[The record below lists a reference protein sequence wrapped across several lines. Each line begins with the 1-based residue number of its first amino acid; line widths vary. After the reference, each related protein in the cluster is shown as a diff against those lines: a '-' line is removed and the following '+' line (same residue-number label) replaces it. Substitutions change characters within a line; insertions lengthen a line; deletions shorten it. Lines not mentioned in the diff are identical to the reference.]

1 MQGRYAVVDLFAG
14 PGGLAEGFSSFSS
27 EDKSRPF
34 KIALSVEKEKPA
46 HSTLLLRSFL
56 RQFQNGYPQEYYD
69 FLNNNNSEPDWRKIY
84 PDQWAAACSEAQLLT
99 LGDVAASDFID
110 KRLGE
115 IRDAHGDDTIVIGGP
130 PCQAYSLVGRARNTG
145 IATYVARDDPRHYLY
160 KTYIDIL
167 SKLRPAAFVME
178 NVKGMLSSSV
188 DGVPIFGKV
197 LEDLRSAAGTDS
209 YRLLALSPQRHAS
222 GRLPFEPVPSD
233 FILRA
238 EDFGVPQSRH
248 RVIILGLRRDLADRI
263 DEHRLCDARLQSHE
277 RRARVSDVLDGM
289 PPLRSGLS
297 RGQDSAVAWRA
308 AFRAAVRAVL
318 DSAFDLPPKQE
329 QGLRAVLNGVLA
341 LETADQRGAL
351 RPNGLGTGCPAS
363 LADWLRDP
371 RLEVLPNNETR
382 GHMPSDLGRYLFA
395 AAFGNVTG
403 RSPKAGEFPAAL
415 APAHRN
421 WETGKFSD
429 RFRVQIADA
438 PSTTVTS
445 HISKDGHYF
454 IHPDPAQCRSLT
466 VREAARLQTFPDNYY
481 FKGNRT
487 EQFVQV
493 GNAVPPYLA
502 MQIAGRVHDLLIAA
516 GQGTE
521 HRGRCPEETL
531 SPTHVY
537 RPRAKV
543 SA

>member
-34 KIALSVEKEKPA
+34 KIALSVEKERPA

-69 FLNNNNSEPDWRKIY
+69 FLNHNNSEPEWRKIY

-145 IATYVARDDPRHYLY
+145 IATYIARDDPRHYLY

-197 LEDLRSAAGTDS
+197 LEDLRSAAGAGS

-222 GRLPFEPVPSD
+222 GRLPLEPVPSD
-233 FILRA
+233 FVLRA

-248 RVIILGLRRDLADRI
+248 RVIILGVRRDLADKI
-263 DEHRLCDARLQSHE
+263 DEHRLCDARLQPHE

-289 PPLRSGLS
+289 PLLRSGLS

-308 AFRAAVRAVL
+308 AFRAGVRAVL
-318 DSAFDLPPKQE
+318 DSAFDLMPGQE
-329 QGLRAVLNGVLA
+329 QELRAVLNNVLA
-341 LETADQRGAL
+341 LEIAEQRGAL
-351 RPNGLGTGCPAS
+351 RPNGLGTGCPSS
-363 LADWLRDP
+363 LANWLRDP

-395 AAFGNVTG
+395 SAFGKVTG

-516 GQGTE
+516 GQGAE
-521 HRGRCPEETL
+521 HRVSCPDETL
-531 SPTHVY
+531 SPPHVS

>member
-27 EDKSRPF
+27 EDKLRPF
-34 KIALSVEKEKPA
+34 KIALSVEKERPA

-69 FLNNNNSEPDWRKIY
+69 FLNHNNSEPEWRKIY
-84 PDQWAAACSEAQLLT
+84 PDQWAAASSEAQLLT
-99 LGDVAASDFID
+99 LGDVAASGFID
-110 KRLGE
+110 TRIGE

-197 LEDLRSAAGTDS
+197 LEDLRSAAGADS

-222 GRLPFEPVPSD
+222 GRLPLEPVPSD

-248 RVIILGLRRDLADRI
+248 RVIILGVRRDLADRI
-263 DEHRLCDARLQSHE
+263 DENRLCDARLQPHE

-308 AFRAAVRAVL
+308 AFRTGVRAVL
-318 DSAFDLPPKQE
+318 DSAFDLPPEQE
-329 QGLRAVLNGVLA
+329 QELRAVLNGVLA
-341 LETADQRGAL
+341 HETAEQRGAS
-351 RPNGLGTGCPAS
+351 RPNGLGNGCPPS
-363 LADWLRDP
+363 LANWLRDP
-371 RLEVLPNNETR
+371 RLAVLPNNETR
-382 GHMPSDLGRYLFA
+382 GHMPSDLSRYLFA
-395 AAFGNVTG
+395 SAFGKVTG

-502 MQIAGRVHDLLIAA
+502 MQIASRVHDLLVAA

-521 HRGRCPEETL
+521 HRGGCPEEIFYPPL
-531 SPTHVY
+531 VSQ
-537 RPRAKV
+537 PRSKV

>member
-27 EDKSRPF
+27 EDNARLF
-34 KIALSVEKEKPA
+34 KIALSVEKEKTA

-56 RQFQNGYPQEYYD
+56 RQFEDGYPQQYYD
-69 FLNNNNSEPDWRKIY
+69 FLNNNKSEPDWSKIY
-84 PDQWAAACSEAQLLT
+84 PDQWAAARSESQLLT
-99 LGDVAASDFID
+99 LGDSSSRDFID
-110 KRLGE
+110 NRLGE

-197 LEDLRSAAGTDS
+197 LEDLRSAAGPDS

-222 GRLPFEPVPSD
+222 GRLPLEPVPSD
-233 FILRA
+233 FVLRA

-248 RVIILGLRRDLADRI
+248 RVIILGVRRDLADRI
-263 DEHRLCDARLQSHE
+263 DGNRLSDARLQPHE
-277 RRARVSDVLDGM
+277 RRARVSDVLNGM
-289 PPLRSGLS
+289 PQLRSGLS

-308 AFRAAVRAVL
+308 AFRAGVRAVL
-318 DSAFDLPPKQE
+318 DSEFDLPPEQAQE
-329 QGLRAVLNGVLA
+329 LRAVLNNALA
-341 LETADQRGAL
+341 LETAEQRGAL
-351 RPNGLGTGCPAS
+351 RPNGLGTGCPAA

-395 AAFGNVTG
+395 AAFGKVTG

-421 WETGKFSD
+421 WKTGKFSD
-429 RFRVQIADA
+429 RFRVQIPEA

-502 MQIAGRVHDLLIAA
+502 MQIAARVYDLLIAA
-516 GQGTE
+516 GQGIE
-521 HRGRCPEETL
+521 QRGCCPEQTPSPPRL
-531 SPTHVY
+531 SQLL
-537 RPRAKV
+537 ASV

>member
-1 MQGRYAVVDLFAG
+1 MQGRFAVIDLFAG
-14 PGGLAEGFSSFSS
+14 PGGLAEGFSSFSTI
-27 EDKSRPF
+27 DQARPF

-56 RQFQNGYPQEYYD
+56 RQFHEGYPQEYYD
-69 FLNNNNSEPDWRKIY
+69 FLNNGISEPDWQKIY
-84 PDQWAAACSEAQLLT
+84 PDQWATACAEAQLLT
-99 LGDVAASDFID
+99 LGDDTASDYID
-110 KRLGE
+110 RRLGE
-115 IRDAHGDDTIVIGGP
+115 IRELYGDDTIVIGGP

-145 IATYVARDDPRHYLY
+145 IANYVARDDPRHYLY
-160 KTYIDIL
+160 KAYIDIL

-188 DGVPIFGKV
+188 DGVPIFGRV
-197 LEDLRSAAGTDS
+197 LDDLRSAAGPDS

-222 GRLPFEPVPSD
+222 GRLPLEPVPSD

-248 RVIILGLRRDLADRI
+248 RVIILGVRRDLADRI
-263 DEHRLCDARLQSHE
+263 DENRLCAARLQPHE
-277 RRARVSDVLDGM
+277 RQARVSDVLDGM
-289 PPLRSGLS
+289 PLLRSGLS
-297 RGQDSAVAWRA
+297 RGQDSVKAWRM
-308 AFRAAVRAVL
+308 AFRAGVRAVL
-318 DSAFDLPPKQE
+318 DSAFDLLPEREQE
-329 QGLRAVLNGVLA
+329 LRAVLNDMLT
-341 LETADQRGAL
+341 LEAPEHRSSL
-351 RPNGLGTGCPAS
+351 RPNGLGTACPAS

-395 AAFGNVTG
+395 AAFGKVTG

-521 HRGRCPEETL
+521 HRGRCPEETR
-531 SPTHVY
+531 SPPQVS

>member
-14 PGGLAEGFSSFSS
+14 PGGLAEGFSSFSP

-56 RQFQNGYPQEYYD
+56 RQFDDGYPQQYYD

-84 PDQWAAACSEAQLLT
+84 PDQWTAACSEAQLLT

-110 KRLGE
+110 RRIGE

-197 LEDLRSAAGTDS
+197 LENLRSAAGADS

-222 GRLPFEPVPSD
+222 GRLPLEPVPSD

-248 RVIILGLRRDLADRI
+248 RVIILGVRRDLADGI
-263 DEHRLCDARLQSHE
+263 DENRLCDARLQPHE
-277 RRARVSDVLDGM
+277 RQARVSDVLDGM

-308 AFRAAVRAVL
+308 AFRAGVRAVL
-318 DSAFDLPPKQE
+318 DSAFDLMPGQE
-329 QGLRAVLNGVLA
+329 QELRAVLNNVLA
-341 LETADQRGAL
+341 LEIAEQRGAL
-351 RPNGLGTGCPAS
+351 RPNGLGTRCPSS
-363 LADWLRDP
+363 LANWLRDP

-395 AAFGNVTG
+395 SAFGKVTG

-516 GQGTE
+516 GQGAE
-521 HRGRCPEETL
+521 HRVRCPDETL
-531 SPTHVY
+531 SPPHVS

>member
-1 MQGRYAVVDLFAG
+1 MQGRYAVIDLFAG

-27 EDKSRPF
+27 KDKSRPF

-56 RQFQNGYPQEYYD
+56 RQFENGYPQEYYD
-69 FLNNNNSEPDWRKIY
+69 FLNNNNCEPEWREIY
-84 PDQWAAACSEAQLLT
+84 PDQWAAARSEAQLLT
-99 LGDVAASDFID
+99 LGEVAASEFID
-110 KRLGE
+110 KRLDE

-145 IATYVARDDPRHYLY
+145 IANYVARDDPRHYLY

-197 LEDLRSAAGTDS
+197 LEDLRSAAGADS
-209 YRLLALSPQRHAS
+209 YRLLALSPQRHAC
-222 GRLPFEPVPSD
+222 GRLPLEPVPSD
-233 FILRA
+233 FVLRA

-248 RVIILGLRRDLADRI
+248 RVIILGVRRDLADRI
-263 DEHRLCDARLQSHE
+263 DENRLCDARLQPHE
-277 RRARVSDVLDGM
+277 RRARVSDVLYGM
-289 PPLRSGLS
+289 PTLRSGLS
-297 RGQDSAVAWRA
+297 KGLDSAVAWRT
-308 AFRAAVRAVL
+308 AFRASVRAVH
-318 DSAFDLPPKQE
+318 DSPCDLPPE
-329 QGLRAVLNGVLA
+329 QQRELRAVLNQVSA
-341 LETADQRGAL
+341 LDTAELRVAL
-351 RPNGLGTGCPAS
+351 RPNGLGTGCPES

-395 AAFGNVTG
+395 AAFGKVTG

-521 HRGRCPEETL
+521 HGRRCPEKTL
-531 SPTHVY
+531 SQSHVS
-537 RPRAKV
+537 RLRTKV